1 MAIFSIGA
9 ESFQLNRQTQLWLT
23 LEVVVGQ
30 AHRLPNCRAGGRR
43 SAWPTILEIKIAS
56 MSTRDNSQAKTLRM
70 VLCGDVMTGRG
81 IDQALPYPAD
91 PILYEPYVRDA
102 REYVDLAEKA
112 HGVFQRPVTFDY
124 IWGVALEELER
135 ARVDL
140 RIVNLETAIT
150 SAETHWPGK
159 GIHYRMHPLNIGCL
173 VAAGI
178 NACALANNHVLD
190 WGYVGLSETVQTL
203 HAAGIAHS
211 GGGANADLAA
221 APAVLDVAGK
231 GRVLLF
237 SFGSTGSGIPR
248 EWSATASSPG
258 VNLLDDL
265 SEATAARI
273 ANQMRKLQQPG
284 DLLVAS
290 IHWGGN
296 WGYDIPPEQ
305 IEFAHRLVEKG
316 VGVVHGHS
324 SHHVKAIEVFKSR
337 LILYG
342 CGDFLTDYEGI
353 SGYEALRSDLGLMYL
368 VELDSQSSGLRSV
381 RLVPTQMRR
390 FRLDRASTADAR
402 WLCDLLNTLGKQFGT
417 SAPLKKDNSMMLE
430 WREE

>member
-1 MAIFSIGA
+1 M
-9 ESFQLNRQTQLWLT
+9 
-23 LEVVVGQ
+23 
-30 AHRLPNCRAGGRR
+30 
-43 SAWPTILEIKIAS
+43 
-56 MSTRDNSQAKTLRM
+56 NSQPRSLR
-70 VLCGDVMTGRG
+70 VFLCGDVMTGRG
-81 IDQALPYPAD
+81 IDQVLPYPVN

-102 REYVDLAEKA
+102 REYLDLAEKA
-112 HGVFQRPVTFDY
+112 NGPIQRPISFDY
-124 IWGVALEELER
+124 IWGAALEELER

-159 GIHYRMHPLNIGCL
+159 GIHYRMHPRNIGCL
-173 VAAGI
+173 AAAGI

-190 WGYVGLSETVQTL
+190 WGYSGLSETLQTL
-203 HAAGIAHS
+203 DAAGIAHS
-211 GGGANADLAA
+211 GAGENADVAA

-237 SFGSTGSGIPR
+237 SFGSVTSGIPR
-248 EWSATASSPG
+248 EWRATGVCPG

-265 SEATAARI
+265 SEATAART
-273 ANQMRKLQQPG
+273 ASQMRSLQQPG

-305 IEFAHRLVEKG
+305 IGFAHRLIEERI
-316 VGVVHGHS
+316 GVVHGHS
-324 SHHVKAIEVFKSR
+324 SHHVKAIEVFKGH

-353 SGYEALRSDLGLMYL
+353 SGYESLRGDLGMIYL
-368 VELDSQSSGLRSV
+368 VELDSQSGQLRSA
-381 RLVPTQMRR
+381 RLVPMQMRH
-390 FRLDRASTADAR
+390 FRLERASAADAR
-402 WLCDLLNTLGKQFGT
+402 WLCDLLNTLGASFGT
-417 SAPLKKDNSMMLE
+417 KVHMADNSLTLE
-430 WREE
+430 RE